1 MKKRILF
8 CLMVVLVL
16 TGCGKGSLKEAD
28 FEKGLKNYIESE
40 ENTYGYEAK
49 VDNGEILVTY
59 DEEDYVLTYNLKGN
73 PVITYEVEIEKG
85 ISYDEYSIK
94 TDALSLP
101 MLGYFATLDVYG
113 VDVLDSTTYFYQTYF
128 NGMMDS
134 IDYEKETYIVVDDAD
149 EVETDANIILTSE
162 FGDKVIEFI
171 EYNYEKDLVIKDNE
185 NDTYTYEV
193 SATCGD
199 ESCVLTAKLT
209 VNSEGDFDKIV
220 GYADELAKE
229 SMDEDITSENADYH
243 IELVVG
249 QTINISGKKL
259 SGYELSGMDIVDVE
273 SLDSNYTFYAKKR
286 GVANGKFY
294 LGEDEEDA
302 RTFYITVK
310 EVDDDSD
317 IEDISL
323 KIK

>member
-8 CLMVVLVL
+8 CLMVVFIL

-59 DEEDYVLTYNLKGN
+59 DEEDYVLTYNLKDN

-171 EYNYEKDLVIKDNE
+171 EYNYEKDLVIKDND

-209 VNSEGDFDKIV
+209 VNSEGNFDKIV

-273 SLDSNYTFYAKKR
+273 SLDSDYTFYAKKS

-294 LGEDEEDA
+294 IGEDSEDV
-302 RTFYITVK
+302 RTFYITVN
-310 EVDDDSD
+310 ESNNND
-317 IEDISL
+317 IDDISL
-323 KIK
+323 TIK